1 MFGPDLFHMRNT
13 DRYDIFFRP
22 IDYFNRI
29 KRGGAVWHLQILKSI
44 KIQSLFYF
52 NRQTRQQ
59 SVSILRTAKDIFFI
73 QIGGDPSNK
82 GFPRHTYI

>member
-22 IDYFNRI
+22 IDYINRI

-44 KIQSLFYF
+44 KIQSLF
-52 NRQTRQQ
+52 
-59 SVSILRTAKDIFFI
+59 VSTGRHA
-73 QIGGDPSNK
+73 SNLYRYYGLPK
-82 GFPRHTYI
+82 ISTLYK